1 LDHHY
6 DNENLFSTVVVGI
19 NYSFKKSYMNRSD
32 ESYNTTLYNPEE
44 IKTNYNL
51 HSLAISFK
59 YKILITKY
67 LQYFNLINLKLSA
80 GFGIIN
86 KSVTSE
92 QIGYHYNNVDGISD
106 RWVIFGFNKNEIKLK
121 NSEYLTTEISVPM
134 LYLGET
140 ISFDLGV
147 GLTLLNTNYEL
158 SYDYY
163 YRKFDSGPIGPTIR
177 ESAYGNESNKKMS
190 SLNIIFHPELSVKFY
205 LEKPYSINLI
215 LSTNMLALEMNMNL

>member
-1 LDHHY
+1 MLVAKIIAVVLDHHY
-6 DNENLFSTVVVGI
+6 DNENLFSTMEVGI

-32 ESYNTTLYNPEE
+32 ESYNTTLYNPDD

-51 HSLAISFK
+51 HSLAISFN

-67 LQYFNLINLKLSA
+67 LRYLNLINLKLSA

-121 NSEYLTTEISVPM
+121 NSEYLTTEISVPVF
-134 LYLGET
+134 YLGET
-140 ISFDLGV
+140 ISFDLGM

-163 YRKFDSGPIGPTIR
+163 YRKFDSGPIGPTIL

-205 LEKPYSINLI
+205 LERSLFIRLD
-215 LSTNMLALEMNMNL
+215 T